1 MLNLGPRDIYPD
13 STWAYIFVAKSCLAL
28 IQSYYIEN
36 KKVNFE
42 LKEMTQG
49 KSEGLRFQCSD
60 ESAIFIMNWLL
71 MGYDTCSY
79 TGITV
84 SWKVHK
90 CIVCLSRART

>member
-13 STWAYIFVAKSCLAL
+13 STWADIFVAKSCPAL

-60 ESAIFIMNWLL
+60 ESSLRFSLWI
-71 MGYDTCSY
+71 GYWWVM
-79 TGITV
+79 IPAV
-84 SWKVHK
+84 IQV
-90 CIVCLSRART
+90 